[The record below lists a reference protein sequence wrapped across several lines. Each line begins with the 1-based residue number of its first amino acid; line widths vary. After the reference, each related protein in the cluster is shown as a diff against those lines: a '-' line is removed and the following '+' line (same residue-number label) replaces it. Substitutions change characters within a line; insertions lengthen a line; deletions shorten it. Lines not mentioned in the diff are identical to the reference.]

1 MFTPARFV
9 VVDDNP
15 RHLDAILEVF
25 QNLGTPCQGVAY
37 DATRGLD
44 NRYIEGVRVLFLDIH
59 LTDPSIASDDNK
71 HFAIIG
77 SILEDGISPD
87 GGPFILV
94 IWTEHDHLVGELKDY
109 LDDNGLDPEK
119 PHACPLAIA
128 SLAKR
133 DFIDLS
139 TGTPKDGGAEK
150 LRSAVLDKVSSQPQL
165 RALVEWESNV
175 QSAARATLATLV
187 DLVPHDGRNSD
198 SFPSGLDETLTRLAQ
213 AAVGK
218 DNVATDARAAVGAA
232 LAPLLADRIANQDVA
247 NDAKQAWKQAVTG
260 QGSGRLDE
268 VRAGKVNRMLHV
280 AIPASEPIQSTDW
293 GAVVEFPAKWWS
305 ERREMQQRFGVT
317 CKQLLGDEYK
327 IGRSDRG
334 RCNPRLVRVGA
345 ACDHAQ
351 NRPGPILYLFGLEI
365 PADVQR
371 REDNTGE
378 VRLPA
383 AEWSSPNLVLPSG
396 TGPFTLAVNT
406 RYWVSV
412 TSNDAAS
419 WTPVYRLREQ
429 LLMHLVS
436 HASSHMARPGI
447 VQL

>member
-1 MFTPARFV
+1 M
-9 VVDDNP
+9 
-15 RHLDAILEVF
+15 
-25 QNLGTPCQGVAY
+25 G
-37 DATRGLD
+37 
-44 NRYIEGVRVLFLDIH
+44 IH
-59 LTDPSIASDDNK
+59 LTDSSAASDDKK

-94 IWTEHDHLVGELKDY
+94 IWTEHDHLVDQLKRY

-128 SLAKR
+128 SLDKR

-139 TGTPKDGGAEK
+139 TGKPKDGGVEK
-150 LRSAVLDKVSSQPQL
+150 LRSAVRKAVSSQPQL
-165 RALVEWESNV
+165 SAMVEWESDV

-187 DLVPHDGRNSD
+187 DLVPHDGRDSN
-198 SFPSGLDETLTRLAQ
+198 SFPSGLDETLSRLAQ

-218 DNVATDARAAVGAA
+218 ANVATDARAAVAAA
-232 LAPLLADRIANQDVA
+232 LAPLLADRIANRDVA
-247 NDAKQAWKQAVTG
+247 NDAKQAWKQAVTW
-260 QGSGRLDE
+260 QGSGELDAA
-268 VRAGKVNRMLHV
+268 RAGKVNRMLHV
-280 AIPASEPIQSTDW
+280 AVPASEPIQSTDW
-293 GAVVEFPAKWWS
+293 GAVVGFPAEWWS
-305 ERREMQQRFGVT
+305 DSREMKQRFGVT
-317 CKQLLGDEYK
+317 RKQLLGDEYK

-334 RCNPRLVRVGA
+334 RCQPSLVRVGA

-365 PADVQR
+365 PADIQR

-383 AEWSSPNLVLPSG
+383 SEWSSPTLVLPSG
-396 TGPFTLAVNT
+396 TDPFTLAVDT

-419 WTPVYRLREQ
+419 WKPVYRLREQ
-429 LLMHLVS
+429 LLMHLIS
-436 HASSHMARPGI
+436 HASGHMARPGI